1 MSWIFD
7 SCLDSPAPTPSP
19 PVQVFFAILMAAHMN
34 ESSVLTYVDQMMSTI
49 EEMDPSIADGYR
61 LVYDRECPL
70 ELRVQD
76 SSASE
81 GPQQVGTLEAIKVK
95 VLVLGEDTAMH
106 SIRIELSCESDLFFH
121 FSSTL
126 DEAGFQEVQE
136 RQKLMVDFP
145 DYPNVISRM
154 LNNCIKEPHNH
165 LAVFVIQQSPIRTGR
180 LDFIQNMEYKFI
192 ELMSCHFEHSQEEA
206 VQQQISYRYNA
217 MKARLNLVTQR
228 LQEVNSVLKVKNPSL
243 LLQLQK
249 QTRS

>member
-1 MSWIFD
+1 M
-7 SCLDSPAPTPSP
+7 
-19 PVQVFFAILMAAHMN
+19 
-34 ESSVLTYVDQMMSTI
+34 
-49 EEMDPSIADGYR
+49 
-61 LVYDRECPL
+61 
-70 ELRVQD
+70 
-76 SSASE
+76 
-81 GPQQVGTLEAIKVK
+81 GTLESIKVK
-95 VLVLGEDTAMH
+95 VLVLGEDASIH

-165 LAVFVIQQSPIRTGR
+165 LAVFVIQQSPVRTGR
-180 LDFIQNMEYKFI
+180 LDFIQNMEYKFV
-192 ELMSCHFEHSQEEA
+192 ELMSCHFEHSQDEV

-217 MKARLNLVTQR
+217 MKSRLALMQAR
-228 LQEVNSVLKVKNPSL
+228 LQEVNNLIKVKNPSL

-249 QTRS
+249 HPSHR